1 MNAEMSKFATLD
13 VEDEMALRNPTD
25 LASLLRLRAVLQAD
39 DTAFAF
45 LARGERETAHL
56 TFASLDRRARAIAAR
71 LQKSVAT
78 APGARVMLL
87 YPAGL
92 DYIEAFFGCL
102 YAGVIAAPAY
112 PPGGHHRQRLHAIVA
127 DAEPAAV
134 LTIGELRDRF
144 SADPGCRFGANALPW
159 LATDTVDSA
168 EGDDWAPYDA
178 DPDSIAFLQ
187 YTSGSTGDPRGVMV
201 SHGNL
206 VANQQVIRDSFH
218 HTRRS
223 SLVGWLPL
231 YHDMGLIG
239 NVLQPLFVGAA
250 AHLMSPLAF
259 LEKPARW
266 LQAISARGA
275 HTSGGPNFAY
285 ELCVRKVTPEQKLDL
300 DLSCWKVAFSGAEP
314 VRAATLDRFSEAFAQ
329 CGFRREAFLPCFG
342 LAEGTLVVTA
352 PMRGAAP
359 AVRHVE
365 RKALERN
372 QITPAEGR
380 GAAALVGCGRPWRGH
395 RLRIV
400 DPDSRRP
407 CRPGEVGEIWCAGP
421 SVAEGYW
428 RRPEET
434 ASAFSARIVG
444 EDGDEYLRT
453 GDLGFIEDDE
463 LYVTGR
469 LKDLIIV
476 AGRNYYPQ
484 DFERVLDDSI
494 DAVRPG
500 CSGAFSVTID
510 DREAVVI
517 VAELERQAAQNLE
530 RTGANA
536 LLAQI
541 RESLAAECE
550 IAPHEI
556 VLVRAGAI
564 PRTSSGKIRRAQCRR
579 EYLEGR
585 WPVLARCGAIAAT
598 EHAGVAAPGA
608 QAMLQQALALLAPPQ
623 RTQLAASFLISQ
635 AARLLGIAEL
645 ELGPGSRLTSLGLDS
660 LRALEL
666 KHALDLALGV
676 ETPLSP
682 LLTDGTIAEIAEAAT
697 RAPAGV
703 TTAES
708 AVAGAEGFPLSFAQ
722 RAIWTTHRLDPSGNA
737 YNLHIAFDIRGPF
750 DAIAFARAFDQVIE
764 RRAALRM
771 TYHEETIDPVQRLG
785 APRQDGFALIDAR
798 GWSDDALQAEISER
812 AARSFDLE
820 QGPLLRLALYRRSE
834 ASATALLYAHHIVA
848 DLWSLMIFLKELE
861 AAYRAARAGEPLRF
875 PPLEADYY
883 DFVSWQRRY
892 LASDAAARDWDYW
905 RERLAAETP
914 ILALPYDRRRPAS
927 PGGAGGAIGLR
938 LDSDCA
944 TRVREFGRNQ
954 GATLFVVLLAVYKTL
969 LRRYAN
975 QDEIVVGTAASGRGQ
990 SRFTSLVGNLV
1001 NPVALRTRLRA
1012 DMPFV
1017 DYLQDVRRCVAEA
1030 LDHQD
1035 FPFSTL
1041 VERLRPDRCEGQWPI
1056 FQTFFV
1062 LQQAQETE
1070 LAQFAELALGEDT
1083 EPFAF
1088 ADLTINGLAIDRRVE
1103 RFDLKLMAAASS
1115 DGGLVLSFQYRR
1127 ELFFEQTIAR
1137 LAEDFR
1143 ALLERVVAAPQTP
1156 IGALSCLPEARL
1168 SILRGR
1174 QRSLSDAAFAPL
1186 SLSRV
1191 ASGSP
1196 LNIAIVGSGASLTY
1210 AELETRTNRLAHY
1223 FRRCGVDRGEPIGI
1237 CAKRSIDTIVA
1248 IFAALKAGAAYVP
1261 VEPDHPPA
1269 RVAAMLRLASARF
1282 LWGPRDWLAEKA
1294 VAGAQPITLE
1304 ETSAELGSEPSSPPK
1319 VEIGAADLAY
1329 VIFTSG
1335 STGEPK
1341 GVAVTHGGLANYT
1354 ASIADRLDEPGLQ
1367 FALASTLAADL
1378 GHTALF
1384 PCLALGGS
1392 LHVLDDDEATDPLLF
1407 AAYMARHRID
1417 VLKITPSHFA
1427 ALTDADARLLA
1438 LPRKTLIFGGEALPL
1453 ALVRHVFSRTVRGFG
1468 ALRLFNHYGPTEA
1481 AVGALMTPLSLND
1494 CDAEEWETAPIGRPL
1509 ENMRAIL
1516 LGPDLTPTPRGVRGE
1531 ICLGGEG
1538 LAQGYVGRP
1547 DLTAERFLPD
1557 PYGPPGARLYRTG
1570 DLGILADDDEIRF
1583 LGRIDSQLKI
1593 RGFRVEPE
1601 EAEARLRAHAGVACA
1616 AVAPFEAGQ
1625 QGRVALAA
1633 FIVGKSAVAPSS
1645 QSLHAFL
1652 RQTLP
1657 DYLAPSTYVFVDAL
1671 PMTPNGKIDRKRLPK
1686 PDRAAPAVEI
1696 YRAPRNDVEAR
1707 LAAIY
1712 AGLLGIENVG
1722 IDDGFFALGGDSILS
1737 IQAASRAI
1745 ASGLR
1750 LSPQQIFRHQTIA
1763 ELAEAIAAT
1772 DAAPGREA
1780 DLSGNAAAPV
1790 AQPAGPK
1797 AFECVYP
1804 ATALQEGL
1812 LFHTLSR
1819 PNSGVYV
1826 MQHRYWIEGDVDVA
1840 IFRAAWQ
1847 ALVDAHP
1854 IFRTSFTWENVPK
1867 CLQTVH
1873 ERIDL
1878 PFDYLDLGG
1887 VSAAAQEHRL
1897 EGLLAKERRDG
1908 FDLAKAPLLHIRLVR
1923 LAEGRYLLIRSHH
1936 HILFDAW
1943 CTSLILKELRQ
1954 NYCALAAGVAPAGQ
1968 NRPNFGEYID
1978 WLGRQDLQ
1986 AAEVFWRRNLEGFRE
2001 PTPLI
2006 GAALAG
2012 AKESDEGEVED
2023 LVVHL
2028 SATDTAR
2035 LKEAAGRLRV
2045 TPNTFA
2051 QTALALLLA
2060 YHANR
2065 EEVVFGVTVSGRPPE
2080 LAGVETM
2087 LGLFINCLPLRVAID
2102 MSEPLP
2108 ALLQRVL
2115 AQNYAIRDYEYA
2127 ALTEVQKWSDVPR
2140 GVDLFQCLLTFE
2152 NAPIDWSLLE
2162 DGGDWRFTDSWHRT
2176 HTNYPLTFVVIPGPR
2191 LHVQLTYSRARYDRA
2206 AAERLLA
2213 HYRIILERM
2222 TADPQARICDIV
2234 PPGED
2239 ELRLVLHEWNQT
2251 DHDYAEPRDFIGR
2264 FERQASLTPQAV
2276 AVACGDAAIDYAALN
2291 ARANNIAQALI
2302 EGGVGP
2308 DHIVALF
2315 DQRGIDFLAAIIGVF
2330 KAGAGYLPLDPAHPD
2345 ARIRQVLS
2353 ESKPGVMLCGAQFI
2367 ERVRTIIA
2375 EPSELDMRL
2384 LEIQSLASCGA
2395 GRQNPARRHCAQNVA
2410 VVIFTSGSTGKPKGA
2425 TIEHRGMFNNLI
2437 TKVPALALTGKDV
2450 IAQTASQCFD
2460 ISVWQFL
2467 TALTLGGRVEVIP
2480 DEVSQ
2485 DPRRLLDEISRL
2497 GVTILETVPSM
2508 IQALLD
2514 ASETRPGLEGL
2525 RWLLP
2530 CGEAFTPELCR
2541 RFMERY
2547 PEVRLLNAYGPAE
2560 CSDDVSYHPVSV
2572 APSGNDLSV
2581 PIGRPVDNA
2590 RLYILNR
2597 WLMPAPI
2604 GAPGEI
2610 CVAGVQV
2617 GRGYLQRPDLT
2628 AAAFLPDPFGAPA
2641 SRLYSTGD
2649 LGRWRADGVVEFLG
2663 RVDHQVKIRGF
2674 RIEPGEVEA
2683 CLLLHPE
2690 VKQACVVARQVSK
2703 GVNRLVAYVAGG
2715 AFAPMELREHVS
2727 SRLPQHMVPSTFIL
2741 LQAMPLTPN
2750 GKIDRARLPTDDAGH
2765 ALLDAYVAPRN
2776 DTEEALCRIWMEI
2789 LGAARVGVEDNF
2801 FELGGHSLSAIQTRS
2816 RIQAAFGVELPLRA
2830 LFDAPTISQL
2840 APRIEAALIAEL
2852 EALDEAEAA
2861 ALREEMLEASIRREQ
2876 DFAAETSSD

>member
-1 MNAEMSKFATLD
+1 MSNFATLD
-13 VEDEMALRNPTD
+13 VEDEMALRNPVD
-25 LASLLRLRAVLQAD
+25 LASLLRLRAALQAE
-39 DTAFAF
+39 DTAFVF
-45 LARGERETAHL
+45 LARGERETARL

-71 LQKSVAT
+71 LQKSRAT

-112 PPGGHHRQRLHAIVA
+112 PPAGHHRQRLHAIMD
-127 DAEPAAV
+127 DAEPAAI
-134 LTIGELRDRF
+134 LTIAELRDRF
-144 SADPGCRFGANALPW
+144 GADPGCRFDANALPW
-159 LATDTVDSA
+159 LATDAVDSA
-168 EGDDWAPYDA
+168 EADDWTPYEA
-178 DPDSIAFLQ
+178 TPDCIAFLQ

-223 SLVGWLPL
+223 NLVGWLPL
-231 YHDMGLIG
+231 HHDMGLIG

-266 LQAISARGA
+266 LQAIAACGA

-285 ELCVRKVTPEQKLDL
+285 DLCVRKVTREQKRDL

-314 VRAATLDRFSEAFAQ
+314 VRAATLDRFAEAFAE

-352 PMRGAAP
+352 PVRGEAP

-365 RKALERN
+365 REALERN
-372 QITPAEGR
+372 RILPAEGR
-380 GAAALVGCGRPWRGH
+380 DAAALVGCGRPWRGH

-407 CRPGEVGEIWCAGP
+407 SRDGEVGEIWCAGP
-421 SVAEGYW
+421 SVAAGYW

-434 ASAFSARIVG
+434 ANVFSARIVG
-444 EDGDEYLRT
+444 EDADEYLRT
-453 GDLGFIEDDE
+453 GDLGFIDDDE

-510 DREAVVI
+510 ERESVVI
-517 VAELERQAAQNLE
+517 VAELERQAAQTLE
-530 RTGANA
+530 SAGANA

-541 RESLAAECE
+541 RDSLAAECE

-585 WPVLARCGAIAAT
+585 WPVLARSGA
-598 EHAGVAAPGA
+598 AAPTERPSARASGA
-608 QAMLQQALALLAPPQ
+608 QAMLQQALTLLAPPQ
-623 RTQLAASFLISQ
+623 RMQLTTGFLISQ
-635 AARLLGIAEL
+635 AARLLGIAES

-666 KHALDLALGV
+666 KHALDAALCV

-682 LLTDGTIAEIAEAAT
+682 LLTDGTIVEIAEAAT
-697 RAPAGV
+697 QAPPCA
-703 TTAES
+703 TAAES
-708 AVAGAEGFPLSFAQ
+708 AAAGAEGFPLSLAQ
-722 RAIWTTHRLDPSGNA
+722 RAIWTTHRLEPHSNA
-737 YNLHIAFDIRGPF
+737 YNLHLAFDIRGPL
-750 DAIAFARAFDQVIE
+750 DAKAFAHAFDLMVE
-764 RRAALRM
+764 RHAALRM
-771 TYHEETIDPVQRLG
+771 TCHEGASGPVQRPH
-785 APRQDGFALIDAR
+785 ASRQSGFAIIDAR
-798 GWSDDALQAEISER
+798 GWSDDALQAEMGDR
-812 AARSFDLE
+812 AARGFDIE
-820 QGPLLRLALYRRSE
+820 QGPLLKVALYRRSE
-834 ASATALLYAHHIVA
+834 ASATALLCAHHIVA
-848 DLWSLMIFLKELE
+848 DLWSLIVFLKEFE
-861 AAYRAARAGEPLRF
+861 AAYRAARAGEPSQF
-875 PPLEADYY
+875 PSPQADYY
-883 DFVSWQRRY
+883 DFVSRQKRY
-892 LASDAAARDWDYW
+892 LASDAASRDWDYW
-905 RERLAAETP
+905 RDRLTAEP
-914 ILALPYDRRRPAS
+914 PMLALPYDRRRPAS
-927 PGGAGGAIGLR
+927 PGAAGGAVALR

-944 TRVREFGRNQ
+944 TRLREFGREQ
-954 GATLFVVLLAVYKTL
+954 GATLFVVLLAIYKTL
-969 LRRYAN
+969 LRRYTN

-990 SRFTSLVGNLV
+990 GRFSSLVGNLV
-1001 NPVALRTRLRA
+1001 NPLALRTRLRGDA
-1012 DMPFV
+1012 PFV

-1070 LAQFAELALGEDT
+1070 LAQFAELALGEGT
-1083 EPFAF
+1083 APFAF
-1088 ADLTINGLAIDRRVE
+1088 ADLTINGVAIDRRVE
-1103 RFDLKLMAAASS
+1103 RFDLKLMAAISS

-1127 ELFFEQTIAR
+1127 ELFFEETIAR

-1143 ALLERVVAAPQTP
+1143 VLLERIVASPQTP
-1156 IGALSCLPEARL
+1156 IGALFRCLPGERL
-1168 SILRGR
+1168 SILRGT
-1174 QRSLSDAAFAPL
+1174 QRSLSDAVFIPS

-1191 ASGSP
+1191 AGGSP
-1196 LNIAIVGSGASLTY
+1196 RDAAIVGPDASLTY
-1210 AELETRTNRLAHY
+1210 AELEDRTNRMAHY
-1223 FRRCGVDRGEPIGI
+1223 FRRRGVERGEPIGI
-1237 CAKRSIDTIVA
+1237 CATRSIDTIVA
-1248 IFAALKAGAAYVP
+1248 IVAALKAGVAYVSI
-1261 VEPDHPPA
+1261 EPDHPPA

-1282 LWGPRDWLAEKA
+1282 LCGSREWLAEAA
-1294 VAGAQPITLE
+1294 VAGAQPIVLE
-1304 ETSAELGSEPSSPPK
+1304 DIAADLDAEPSWPPR

-1354 ASIADRLDEPGLQ
+1354 ASIVDRLDEPGLR
-1367 FALASTLAADL
+1367 FALVSTLAADL

-1392 LHVLDDDEATDPLLF
+1392 LHLLDDDEATDPLLF
-1407 AAYMARHRID
+1407 AAYLERHRID

-1427 ALTDADARLLA
+1427 ALTDADARLSA
-1438 LPRKTLIFGGEALPL
+1438 LPRKALIFGGEALPL
-1453 ALVRHVFSRTVRGFG
+1453 ALVKRVFSRAVRGYG
-1468 ALRLFNHYGPTEA
+1468 ALRLFNHYGPTETT
-1481 AVGALMTPLSLND
+1481 VGALMTPLSLND
-1494 CDAEEWETAPIGRPL
+1494 CTVEEWESAPIGRPL
-1509 ENMRAIL
+1509 ENKRAIL
-1516 LGPDLTPTPRGVRGE
+1516 LGPDLTPTPRGVGGE
-1531 ICLGGEG
+1531 ICLGGAG

-1570 DLGILADDDEIRF
+1570 DLGILTDDGAMRF

-1601 EAEARLRAHAGVACA
+1601 EAEARLKAHAGVAGA
-1616 AVAPFEAGQ
+1616 AVTPIEAGK
-1625 QGRVALAA
+1625 GRVALAA
-1633 FIVGKSAVAPSS
+1633 FIVGKIGAAPSR
-1645 QSLHAFL
+1645 QALHAFL

-1671 PMTPNGKIDRKRLPK
+1671 PMTPNGKIDRKRLPA
-1686 PDRAAPAVEI
+1686 PDRTAHAGET

-1712 AGLLGIENVG
+1712 AALLGVETVG

-1745 ASGLR
+1745 ANGLR

-1763 ELAEAIAAT
+1763 ELAAAIAAADEAPQRDV
-1772 DAAPGREA
+1772 DA
-1780 DLSGNAAAPV
+1780 SGNDAPLV
-1790 AQPAGPK
+1790 MQPAGSEV
-1797 AFECVYP
+1797 FECVYP
-1804 ATALQEGL
+1804 ATTLQEGL

-1826 MQHRYWIEGDVDVA
+1826 MQHRYWIEGDVDVGT
-1840 IFRAAWQ
+1840 FRAAWQ

-1854 IFRTSFTWENVPK
+1854 IFRTSFAWENVPK
-1867 CLQTVH
+1867 CLQLVH
-1873 ERIDL
+1873 ERVDL
-1878 PFDYLDLGG
+1878 PFDFLDLRGD
-1887 VSAAAQEHRL
+1887 SAAAQEERL
-1897 EGLLAKERRDG
+1897 DDLLAKERRNG
-1908 FDLAKAPLLHIRLVR
+1908 FDPAKAPLLHIRLVR
-1923 LAEGRYLLIRSHH
+1923 FAERRYLLIRSHH

-1943 CTSLILKELRQ
+1943 CTSLILKGLQQ
-1954 NYCALAAGVAPAGQ
+1954 NYRALAAGAAPAGPS
-1968 NRPNFGEYID
+1968 RPNFADYIG

-1986 AAEVFWRRNLEGFRE
+1986 AAEFFWRRNLEGFCE

-2006 GAALAG
+2006 GAAPAG
-2012 AKESDEGEVED
+2012 AEESDEEEVED

-2035 LKEAAGRLRV
+2035 LKEAAARLRV

-2060 YHANR
+2060 YYANQ

-2102 MSEPLP
+2102 MSERLP

-2127 ALTEVQKWSDVPR
+2127 SLTEVQKWSDVPR

-2162 DGGDWRFTDSWHRT
+2162 DGGDWRFTESWHRT

-2206 AAERLLA
+2206 TAERLLA
-2213 HYRIILERM
+2213 HYRLLLERM
-2222 TADPQARICDIV
+2222 TADPQARVCDIA

-2239 ELRLVLHEWNQT
+2239 EQRLLIEDWNQT
-2251 DHDYAEPRDFIGR
+2251 DHDYAEPRDLLGR
-2264 FERQASLTPQAV
+2264 FERQVLLTPDAV
-2276 AVACGDAAIDYAALN
+2276 AVACGDATTDYAELN
-2291 ARANNIAQALI
+2291 ARANDIAQALI
-2302 EGGVGP
+2302 EAGVGP

-2315 DQRGIDFLAAIIGVF
+2315 DGRGTDFLAAMLGVF

-2353 ESKPGVMLCGAQFI
+2353 ESKPGVMLCGAQFL
-2367 ERVRTIIA
+2367 ERAQTVVA
-2375 EPSELDMRL
+2375 EPFRLDLRL
-2384 LEIQSLASCGA
+2384 LEIRPLASHGA
-2395 GRQNPARRHCAQNVA
+2395 GRRNPARRHASQNVA

-2437 TKVPALALTGKDV
+2437 TKVPALALTSKDV

-2460 ISVWQFL
+2460 ISIWQFL
-2467 TALTLGGRVEVIP
+2467 TALTLGGRVQVIP
-2480 DEVSQ
+2480 DEISQ
-2485 DPRRLLDEISRL
+2485 DPRRLLDEISRR
-2497 GVTILETVPSM
+2497 GVTILEAVPSM

-2514 ASETRPGLEGL
+2514 ASESRSGLEGL

-2560 CSDDVSYHPVSV
+2560 CSDDVSYHPVLE
-2572 APSGNDLSV
+2572 APSGNELSV

-2597 WLMPAPI
+2597 WFMPAPI

-2617 GRGYLQRPDLT
+2617 GRGYLHRPDLT

-2641 SRLYSTGD
+2641 SRLYRTGD
-2649 LGRWRADGVVEFLG
+2649 LGRWRADGVLEFLG

-2674 RIEPGEVEA
+2674 RIEPGEIEA
-2683 CLLLHPE
+2683 CLLLHPK
-2690 VKQACVVARQVSK
+2690 VKQACVMARPVSK
-2703 GVNRLVAYVAGG
+2703 GVNRLVAYVVGG
-2715 AFAPMELREHVS
+2715 AFAPMELREHVLA
-2727 SRLPQHMVPSTFIL
+2727 RLPHHMVPSAFIL
-2741 LQAMPLTPN
+2741 LEAMPLTPN
-2750 GKIDRARLPTDDAGH
+2750 GKIDRARLPADDADS
-2765 ALLDAYVAPRN
+2765 APLDAYVAPRN
-2776 DTEEALCRIWMEI
+2776 DTEEALCRIWTEI
-2789 LGAARVGVEDNF
+2789 LGATRVGVEDNF
-2801 FELGGHSLSAIQTRS
+2801 FELGGHSLSAIQVRS
-2816 RIQAAFGVELPLRA
+2816 RIQAAFGVELPLRGI
-2830 LFDAPTISQL
+2830 FDAPTISLL

-2861 ALREEMLEASIRREQ
+2861 ALRAQILGASAQPEQ
-2876 DFAAETSSD
+2876 DFAAKASSD